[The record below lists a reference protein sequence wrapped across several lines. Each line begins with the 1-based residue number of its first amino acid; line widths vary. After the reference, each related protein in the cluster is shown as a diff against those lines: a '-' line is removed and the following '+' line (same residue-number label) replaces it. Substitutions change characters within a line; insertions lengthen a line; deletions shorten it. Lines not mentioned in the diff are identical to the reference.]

1 MISYV
6 ITAAILSIIST
17 IYIFLMRIKKKLDI
31 ILSGPPASGKTT
43 FLKFFT
49 NQKFNGEYKP
59 TDWEEELPIG
69 DNETIK
75 MITKQYGK
83 KIKFRKLIDLPG
95 DSSWLDKILEKI
107 TKKNEKIL
115 KKIIEAIKQ
124 KDKNTIIWFLY
135 FVALPMI
142 IEEDYPEIDK
152 KRRDTIELFKLYSDK
167 KQYKYIKIVESDL
180 GYIRN
185 IIEQYEGV
193 HLLIVFNFADLYPTY
208 LQNKN
213 LFEQKIETHV
223 DNWLAIAGGKSRVEY
238 VVGSLEN
245 TNEALN
251 LIKKTLQRI
260 KEKTK

>member
-17 IYIFLMRIKKKLDI
+17 IYFFLMRIKKKLDI

-43 FLKFFT
+43 FFEFFT
-49 NQKFNGEYKP
+49 NQKFNGKYES
-59 TDWEEELPIG
+59 TSEQEEIPIG

-95 DSSWLDKILEKI
+95 SHTLLDEILEKI
-107 TKKNEKIL
+107 TKKNENIL
-115 KKIIEAIKQ
+115 KKIIETIKQ
-124 KDKNTIIWFLY
+124 KDENTIIWFLY

-142 IEEDYPEIDK
+142 IEEDYLEIDK
-152 KRRDTIELFKLYSDK
+152 KKEDTIELFKLYNDK
-167 KQYKYIKIVESDL
+167 KRYTNFVERDL

-185 IIEQYEGV
+185 IIEQYKGV
-193 HLLIVFNFADLYPTY
+193 YILIVFNFADLYPTY
-208 LQNKN
+208 IQNKN

-223 DNWLAIAGGKSRVEY
+223 DNWLARAGGKSRVEY
-238 VVGSLEN
+238 VIGSLEN